1 MCIGRGDRRSLSS
14 AKCGF
19 PSRRGGVS
27 DAECA
32 FPSRHRPEGSR
43 GNRPPDCGVPCFGNQ
58 LGKRPRKGTRQAAG
72 RFVPGYANLGL
83 GPSLT
88 ERHTLEFK
96 EKEAEKVSLAVDT
109 QHSSQ
114 PETRVP
120 CNEQGPAASPRD
132 SAQASWRLNH

>member
-1 MCIGRGDRRSLSS
+1 MRIRTQNAVFRHVTARKGRGETAPQIAGYRVLGINWANVPGKVP
-14 AKCGF
+14 AKL
-19 PSRRGGVS
+19 RGGLCQGPQTS
-27 DAECA
+27 AWGLA
-32 FPSRHRPEGSR
+32 SRKDTFCVR
-43 GNRPPDCGVPCFGNQ
+43 
-58 LGKRPRKGTRQAAG
+58 T
-72 RFVPGYANLGL
+72 
-83 GPSLT
+83 LT
-88 ERHTLEFK
+88 ERRTLEFK